1 MKPMAAKKKVANQKV
16 AKQSTVKTT
25 KKQITTI
32 GLVGA
37 GQMGKGIAQVAA
49 QTGYRVIVVE
59 PYAEM
64 IEKAQKELSDNL
76 SRAVEIGKID
86 KRDKEKVLSLISFS
100 KNLEDLAT
108 ADFIIEAAVESAA
121 AKIDIFSTLDKI
133 CAPHVIFSTNTSSV
147 PIGRL
152 ARATKRPEK
161 VIGMH
166 FMYPA
171 QKMKLLE
178 IVRTPAT
185 TEETYQIVKSLAIE
199 MGKSPI
205 TVTDRPC
212 FVTSRL
218 IQTLINEAIF
228 CLYEGVS
235 TREEIDMALKLGMNH
250 PMGPLEL
257 ADFIGLDVV
266 LSMQQALYDG
276 FKEPKYRPCPL
287 LVSLV
292 EVGHLGRKTGRGFY
306 EYK

>member
-1 MKPMAAKKKVANQKV
+1 MTAQKKV
-16 AKQSTVKTT
+16 AKQRS
-25 KKQITTI
+25 KKAAKNLITTI

-59 PYAEM
+59 PYEEM
-64 IEKAQKELSDNL
+64 IEKAQKEISGNL
-76 SRAVEIGKID
+76 SRAVEIGKIEKKD
-86 KRDKEKVLSLISFS
+86 KDRVLSLISFS
-100 KNLEDLAT
+100 KNLEDLAKV
-108 ADFIIEAAVESAA
+108 DFIIEAAVESAA

-147 PIGRL
+147 PVGRL

-185 TEETYQIVKSLAIE
+185 SEETYQIVKRLALE

-212 FVTSRL
+212 FITSRL

>member
-1 MKPMAAKKKVANQKV
+1 MTAQKKVV
-16 AKQSTVKTT
+16 KQRSEKTT
-25 KKQITTI
+25 KKLITTI

-59 PYAEM
+59 PYEEM
-64 IEKAQKELSDNL
+64 IEKAQKEISGNL

-86 KRDKEKVLSLISFS
+86 KKDKDRVLSLISFS
-100 KNLEDLAT
+100 KNLEDLAKV
-108 ADFIIEAAVESAA
+108 DFIIEAAVESAA

-133 CAPHVIFSTNTSSV
+133 CAPQVIFSTNTSSV
-147 PIGRL
+147 PVGRL
-152 ARATKRPEK
+152 ARSTGRPDK

-171 QKMKLLE
+171 HKMKLLE

-185 TEETYQIVKSLAIE
+185 SEETYQTVKRLALE

-218 IQTLINEAIF
+218 IQMLINEAIF

-235 TREEIDMALKLGMNH
+235 TREEIDIALKLGMNH

>member
-1 MKPMAAKKKVANQKV
+1 MTAQKKV
-16 AKQSTVKTT
+16 AKQRSEKTA
-25 KKQITTI
+25 KKLITTI

-59 PYAEM
+59 PYEEM
-64 IEKAQKELSDNL
+64 IEKAQKEISGNL
-76 SRAVEIGKID
+76 SRAVEIGKIEKKD
-86 KRDKEKVLSLISFS
+86 KDRVLSLISFS
-100 KNLEDLAT
+100 KNLEDLAKV
-108 ADFIIEAAVESAA
+108 DFIIEAAVESAA

-147 PIGRL
+147 PVGRL

-185 TEETYQIVKSLAIE
+185 SEETYQIVKRLALE

>member
-1 MKPMAAKKKVANQKV
+1 MKAKKKNEKEAIRGIK
-16 AKQSTVKTT
+16 
-25 KKQITTI
+25 TI
-32 GLVGA
+32 GVVGA

-49 QTGYRVIVVE
+49 QTGFKVIVVE
-59 PYAEM
+59 PYDEM
-64 IEKAQKELSDNL
+64 IEKAKKDIDANL
-76 SRAVEIGKID
+76 SRTVEHNRIS
-86 KRDKEKVLSLISFS
+86 RKEKEKILSLLSFS
-100 KNLEDLAT
+100 KQLENFEK
-108 ADFIIEAAVESAA
+108 ADIVIEAAVENVGV
-121 AKIDIFSTLDKI
+121 KQDIFSNLDKI
-133 CAPHVIFSTNTSSV
+133 CPPHAILATNTSSV
-147 PIGRL
+147 PIGKL
-152 ARATKRPEK
+152 AKATQRPDK

-178 IVRTPAT
+178 IIKTPAT
-185 TEETYQIVKSLAIE
+185 SAETYEIVKNLAIK
-199 MGKSPI
+199 MGKTPI
-205 TVTDRPC
+205 TVADRPC

-235 TREEIDMALKLGMNH
+235 SKEEIDAALKLGMNH

-266 LSMQQALYDG
+266 LSMQEALYNG

-292 EVGHLGRKTGRGFY
+292 EVGHLGRKTRRGFY

>member
-1 MKPMAAKKKVANQKV
+1 MNSMAAKKKIVKHST
-16 AKQSTVKTT
+16 AKTA
-25 KKQITTI
+25 KKLITTI

-49 QTGYRVIVVE
+49 QTGYQVIVVE
-59 PYAEM
+59 PYEEM
-64 IEKAQKELSDNL
+64 IEKAQKEISDNL
-76 SRAVEIGKID
+76 NKAVEIGKIEKKD
-86 KRDKEKVLSLISFS
+86 KDRVLSLISFS
-100 KNLEDLAT
+100 KNLEDLAK

-133 CAPHVIFSTNTSSV
+133 CAPQVIFSTNTSSV

-152 ARATKRPEK
+152 ARSTKRPDK

-185 TEETYQIVKSLAIE
+185 SEETYQAVKRLALE

>member
-1 MKPMAAKKKVANQKV
+1 MTAQKKVV
-16 AKQSTVKTT
+16 KQRSEKTT
-25 KKQITTI
+25 KKLITTI

-59 PYAEM
+59 PYEEM
-64 IEKAQKELSDNL
+64 IEKAQKEISGNL

-86 KRDKEKVLSLISFS
+86 KKDKDRVLSLISFS
-100 KNLEDLAT
+100 KNLEDLAKV
-108 ADFIIEAAVESAA
+108 DFIIEAAVESAA

-147 PIGRL
+147 PVGRL
-152 ARATKRPEK
+152 ARSTGRPDK

-185 TEETYQIVKSLAIE
+185 SEETYQTVKRLALE

-218 IQTLINEAIF
+218 IQMLINEAIF

>member
-1 MKPMAAKKKVANQKV
+1 MKAKKERTVQKLPTI
-16 AKQSTVKTT
+16 KTVG
-25 KKQITTI
+25 I
-32 GLVGA
+32 VGA
-37 GQMGKGIAQVAA
+37 GQMGTGIAQVAA
-49 QTGYRVIVVE
+49 QTGYSVTVVE
-59 PYAEM
+59 PYAEK
-64 IEKAQKELSDNL
+64 IEQAKRYIESSLI
-76 SRAVEIGKID
+76 RAVEAGKITHKKKD
-86 KRDKEKVLSLISFS
+86 SIFKLITFTKEL
-100 KNLEDLAT
+100 KNLNR
-108 ADFIIEAAVESAA
+108 ADIVIEAAVENRGV
-121 AKIDIFSTLDKI
+121 KEDIFSYLDKI
-133 CAPHVIFSTNTSSV
+133 CPPHTIISSNTSSV
-147 PIGRL
+147 PIARL
-152 ARATKRPEK
+152 AKVTQRPDK

-178 IVRTPAT
+178 IIKSPAT
-185 TEETYQIVKSLAIE
+185 SDETYHIVKSLALK
-199 MGKSPI
+199 MGKTPI
-205 TVTDRPC
+205 TATDRPC

-218 IQTLINEAIF
+218 IQTLMNEAIF

-235 TREEIDMALKLGMNH
+235 TKEEIDTALKLGMNH

-266 LSMQQALYDG
+266 LSMQEALYNG

>member
-1 MKPMAAKKKVANQKV
+1 MAAKKKV
-16 AKQSTVKTT
+16 AKQSTVKAA

-76 SRAVEIGKID
+76 NKAVEIGKIEKKD
-86 KRDKEKVLSLISFS
+86 KDRVLSLISFS
-100 KNLEDLAT
+100 KNLEDLAI

-152 ARATKRPEK
+152 ARSTRRPEK

-185 TEETYQIVKSLAIE
+185 SEETYQIVKRLALE

>member
-1 MKPMAAKKKVANQKV
+1 MPAQKKI
-16 AKQSTVKTT
+16 AKQRSKKTA
-25 KKQITTI
+25 KNLITTI

-59 PYAEM
+59 PYEEM
-64 IEKAQKELSDNL
+64 IEKAQKEISGNL
-76 SRAVEIGKID
+76 SRAVEIGKIEKKD
-86 KRDKEKVLSLISFS
+86 KDRVLSLISFS
-100 KNLEDLAT
+100 KNLEDLAKV
-108 ADFIIEAAVESAA
+108 DFIIEAAVESAA

-147 PIGRL
+147 PVGRL

-185 TEETYQIVKSLAIE
+185 SEETYQIVKRLALE

-212 FVTSRL
+212 FITSRL

>member
-1 MKPMAAKKKVANQKV
+1 MTAQKKV
-16 AKQSTVKTT
+16 AKQRSKKTA
-25 KKQITTI
+25 KNLITTI

-59 PYAEM
+59 PYEEM
-64 IEKAQKELSDNL
+64 IEKAQKEISGNL
-76 SRAVEIGKID
+76 SRAVEIGKIEKKD
-86 KRDKEKVLSLISFS
+86 KDSVLSLISFS
-100 KNLEDLAT
+100 KNLEDLAKV
-108 ADFIIEAAVESAA
+108 DFIIEAAVESAA

-147 PIGRL
+147 PVGRL

-185 TEETYQIVKSLAIE
+185 SEETYQIVKRLALE

-212 FVTSRL
+212 FITSRL

>member
-1 MKPMAAKKKVANQKV
+1 MAAKKKNVKH
-16 AKQSTVKTT
+16 STAKTT
-25 KKQITTI
+25 KKLITTI

-59 PYAEM
+59 PYGEM
-64 IEKAQKELSDNL
+64 IEKAQREISDNL
-76 SRAVEIGKID
+76 NKAVEIGKIEKKD
-86 KRDKEKVLSLISFS
+86 KDRVLSLISFS
-100 KNLEDLAT
+100 KNLEDLAK
-108 ADFIIEAAVESAA
+108 ADFIIEAAVESVA

-133 CAPHVIFSTNTSSV
+133 CAPQVVFSTNTSSV

-185 TEETYQIVKSLAIE
+185 SEETYQTVKSLALE

>member
-1 MKPMAAKKKVANQKV
+1 MTAKKKSAQDLMKNIK
-16 AKQSTVKTT
+16 
-25 KKQITTI
+25 TI
-32 GLVGA
+32 GIVGA

-49 QTGYRVIVVE
+49 QSGYTVVVVTTSNE
-59 PYAEM
+59 EMMQKARAE
-64 IEKAQKELSDNL
+64 IDASLD
-76 SRAVEIGKID
+76 RAVEIGKIN
-86 KRDKEKVLSLISFS
+86 RKEKDKIVSRLTFSMDLKSLAKSDIV
-100 KNLEDLAT
+100 
-108 ADFIIEAAVESAA
+108 IEAVVENIGV
-121 AKIDIFSTLDKI
+121 KQDIFSNLDKI
-133 CAPHVIFSTNTSSV
+133 CPPHCILSTNTSSV
-147 PIGRL
+147 SIAKL
-152 ARATKRPEK
+152 AKVTQRPEK

-178 IVRTPAT
+178 IVRTPVTSEA
-185 TEETYQIVKSLAIE
+185 TYQTVKSLALK
-199 MGKSPI
+199 MGKTPI
-205 TVTDRPC
+205 TVADRPC

-235 TREEIDMALKLGMNH
+235 TKEEIDNALKLGMNH

-266 LSMQQALYDG
+266 LSMQEALYNG

-287 LVSLV
+287 LASMV

-306 EYK
+306 EYKKG

>member
-1 MKPMAAKKKVANQKV
+1 MTAQKKV
-16 AKQSTVKTT
+16 AKQRSKKTA
-25 KKQITTI
+25 KNLITTI

-59 PYAEM
+59 PYEEM
-64 IEKAQKELSDNL
+64 IEKAQQEISGNL
-76 SRAVEIGKID
+76 SRAVEIGKIEKKD
-86 KRDKEKVLSLISFS
+86 KDRVLSLISFS
-100 KNLEDLAT
+100 KNLEDLAKV
-108 ADFIIEAAVESAA
+108 DFIIEAAVESAA

-147 PIGRL
+147 PVGRL

-185 TEETYQIVKSLAIE
+185 SEETYQIVKRLALE
-199 MGKSPI
+199 MGKS
-205 TVTDRPC
+205 
-212 FVTSRL
+212 SRL

>member
-1 MKPMAAKKKVANQKV
+1 MTAKKKA
-16 AKQSTVKTT
+16 AKQDTKKTS

-59 PYAEM
+59 PYEEM
-64 IEKAQKELSDNL
+64 IAKAQKEISDNL
-76 SRAVEIGKID
+76 SRAVEIGKIEKKD
-86 KRDKEKVLSLISFS
+86 KDKVLSLISFS

-133 CAPHVIFSTNTSSV
+133 CAPQVIFSTNTSSV
-147 PIGRL
+147 PVGRL
-152 ARATKRPEK
+152 ARATKRPDK

-185 TEETYQIVKSLAIE
+185 SEETYQIVKRLALE

-212 FVTSRL
+212 FITSRL

>member
-1 MKPMAAKKKVANQKV
+1 MATKKKLV
-16 AKQSTVKTT
+16 KQSAEKGPQN
-25 KKQITTI
+25 KKIKTI

-37 GQMGKGIAQVAA
+37 GQMGKGIAQIAA

-59 PYAEM
+59 PYGEV
-64 IEKAQKELSDNL
+64 IDKAQKEIAENL
-76 SRAVEIGKID
+76 ARAVEIGKIGKKD
-86 KRDKEKVLSLISFS
+86 RDNVLSLIAYS
-100 KNLEDLAT
+100 KNMDDLGK

-133 CAPHVIFSTNTSSV
+133 CAQHVIFSTNTSSV

-152 ARATKRPEK
+152 ARATKRPDK

-185 TEETYQIVKSLAIE
+185 SEETYQIVKDLAIE
-199 MGKSPI
+199 MGKHPI
-205 TVTDRPC
+205 TVADRPC

-235 TREEIDMALKLGMNH
+235 SKEEIDAALKLGMNH

-266 LSMQQALYDG
+266 LAMQQALYDG

-292 EVGHLGRKTGRGFY
+292 EVGHLGRKTRRGFY